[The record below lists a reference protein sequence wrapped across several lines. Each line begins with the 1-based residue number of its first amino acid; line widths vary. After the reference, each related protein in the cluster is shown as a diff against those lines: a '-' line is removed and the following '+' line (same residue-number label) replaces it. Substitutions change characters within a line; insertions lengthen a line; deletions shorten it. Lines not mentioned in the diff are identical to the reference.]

1 MVTLGSL
8 ASIGLGVYLLVGRI
22 VGLLGNQAP
31 LAYGLAVA
39 FFLPIVLVL
48 GERAAVSRGSGGL
61 YNLVR
66 GGTGIGLQ
74 YWTGWLLFGGYF
86 LLGAVF
92 AWAAGSVLADL
103 IDLAFE
109 IKVDSR
115 LVAILLVLIISL
127 LRVPD
132 IRTSWRTK
140 TIILAISF
148 IFILALTFRLIFF
161 PITVSPSSAYLPTDD
176 ALRAVPFIAIGL
188 YGASFVLDFRDDVRR
203 PQRRILAGLALPLLL
218 SGGLGIIVAVM
229 MLNYSGI
236 VAANP
241 LAPFR
246 AIVSE
251 LNSVALVLVL
261 LGSLLVALA
270 GLNQTLTS
278 ESRLGRELIL
288 GGLVPEGLL
297 TSEGGIKKSHLLP
310 YPLIMIL
317 ALLLLD
323 LDRLVG
329 PAAAMLLL
337 AMALTTAQD
346 LFQKQARL
354 PEKRRFKLPLH
365 PLFPLTAVVVSV
377 TMAFSQPVENHL
389 ITFAWIIGGA
399 IYFVIYGRVGA
410 VAARQRGVIVSGG
423 EFELEVTTQAVLVY
437 VTGNDLDSSLI
448 RVGATL
454 AEIRNHPLLVLRVVE
469 HEDGTQTEAEDN
481 PKARAALAAL
491 HTLFNELAITGV
503 HPTPIV
509 RLAASPVEAIL
520 STIWDERVATTVLGW
535 PADEEESG
543 LTSVEDI
550 DYLVTRAPC
559 EVAILQGKL
568 PETIQNVVVPMTS
581 VTHGPAALNFG
592 RDLARPSGARVEAL
606 GFVRGHPNE
615 EALAKARTYVQ
626 NTVNR
631 LQNPAGIET
640 DVKRL
645 VKMPGDVVSAV
656 KPFDLVLVGASD
668 EGIIRPTTFQ
678 GLPADTVRALPQ
690 ASLVIK
696 KRESNPDYYIRQGW
710 EWLFRILPKL
720 ERKDRALVYRGMQ
733 NNSRAN
739 IDFYVLIILSAGIA
753 FLGLLLD
760 SSSVIIG
767 AMLIAPLMNP
777 ILAMAHGLVMGNMRM
792 FWQAANSTLTG
803 VIMAVGMSA
812 FLALTL
818 FALGAGL
825 EPTNEIL
832 SRTSPNLL
840 DLLVALL
847 SGAAAAYAVSRSQL
861 AGALPGV
868 AIAAALVPPL
878 CVVGYGVGTGQF
890 DIAGGAALLFITNL
904 AAITVAAA
912 AVFLLLGFRPPVR
925 IERGEQARH
934 GLTVSLVV
942 LGIVALVLVVFT
954 YFSGQQANDR
964 STIESILNSA
974 LSPNQ
979 GSVENIQLSRDR
991 HGYVADF
998 TVLDYTGNFGDQDV
1012 YILSVQASAAVNEQV
1027 TMRASIVDSRPSVSD
1042 GSQAPQPTPTP
1053 SPSPTDGPRPE
1064 LTRAPVVTPTAIPS
1078 MTVTIMP
1085 TITPTLIPSPTATIE
1100 LTETVEPTS
1109 TPTETPQPTRPPI
1122 RPPTETPTIEATPTI
1137 MATPEGT
1144 STPEAT
1150 ETTLPPETPLPTET
1164 PSPEETIEPTAT
1176 PEPATFS
1183 SLTLGAWVT
1192 QVSGITGRQFPE
1204 AKAQFVPSPH

>member
-1 MVTLGSL
+1 MATGDRPEKPTGDVEYSRVLTLPGMVALGSL
-8 ASIGLGVYLLVGRI
+8 ASVGLGVYLLVGRI
-22 VGLLGNQAP
+22 VGLMGSQTP
-31 LAYGLAVA
+31 LAYGLAVF
-39 FFLPIVLVL
+39 FFLPIILVL
-48 GERAAVSRGSGGL
+48 GERAAVTRGSGGL
-61 YNLVR
+61 YNLTR

-86 LLGAVF
+86 LLGAIF
-92 AWAAGSVLADL
+92 AWAAGSVLAFV
-103 IDLAFE
+103 IDIAFAIE
-109 IKVDSR
+109 VDSR
-115 LVAILLVLIISL
+115 LLAIVVILIISL
-127 LRVPD
+127 LRLPD
-132 IRTSWRTK
+132 FRTGWRIK
-140 TIILAISF
+140 TIILGIS
-148 IFILALTFRLIFF
+148 ILFILALALRLLFF
-161 PITVSPSSAYLPTDD
+161 PITVSPASAYLPTKD

-188 YGASFVLDFRDDVRR
+188 FGAIFVLDFRDDVRQ
-203 PQRRILAGLALPLLL
+203 PQRRIMAGMALPLLI
-218 SGGLGIIVAVM
+218 SGVLGIIFAIM
-229 MLNYSGI
+229 LLNYPGI
-236 VAANP
+236 VVTNP
-241 LAPFR
+241 QTPFV
-246 AIVSE
+246 ALVSE
-251 LNSVALVLVL
+251 LNNVAMVML
-261 LGSLLVALA
+261 LIASMLISLA
-270 GLNQTLTS
+270 GLNQALTS
-278 ESRLGRELIL
+278 ESRLGRELVR
-288 GGLVPEGLL
+288 GGIVPDRFL
-297 TSEGGIKKSHLLP
+297 TSEGEFKRSALVP
-310 YPLIMIL
+310 YPLFIIL
-317 ALLLLD
+317 SLVLLP

-329 PAAAMLLL
+329 PAAALLLL
-337 AMALTTAQD
+337 AIALTTAQD

-365 PLFPLTAVVVSV
+365 PLFPLSAVVVSI
-377 TMAFSQPVENHL
+377 TMAFAQPVQNHL
-389 ITFAWIIGGA
+389 FTFAWIIAGA
-399 IYFVIYGRVGA
+399 IYFTIFARAGA
-410 VAARQRGVIVSGG
+410 VAARQRGVIASGG
-423 EFELEVTTQAVLVY
+423 EFELEETRQAVLVY
-437 VTGNDLDSSLI
+437 VTGDEIDRSLI

-454 AEIRNHPLLVLRVVE
+454 AQIRNHPLLLLRVVV
-469 HEDGTQTEAEDN
+469 HQDGTLTDAEDQ
-481 PKARAALAAL
+481 PEARSALAEL
-491 HTLFNELAITGV
+491 HRLWSDLAITGV

-509 RLAASPVEAIL
+509 RLATTPVEAIL

-535 PADEEESG
+535 PAGAAESG
-543 LTSVEDI
+543 SISAEDV
-550 DYLVTRAPC
+550 DFLVTRAPC
-559 EVAILQGKL
+559 EVAVLRGEL
-568 PETIQNVVVPMTS
+568 PETIQSVVVPMTS
-581 VTHGPAALNFG
+581 VTHSPAALSFG

-615 EALAKARTYVQ
+615 EALGKARIYVQ
-626 NTVNR
+626 NTVSR
-631 LQNPAGIET
+631 LDNSAGIET
-640 DVKRL
+640 DVERL
-645 VKMPGDVVSAV
+645 VKMPEDVVSAV
-656 KPFDLVLVGASD
+656 EPFDLVLVGASD
-668 EGIIRPTTFQ
+668 EGIIRPTTFK

-696 KRESNPDYYIRQGW
+696 KRESNVDYYLRQGW

-733 NNSRAN
+733 KNARAN

-878 CVVGYGVGTGQF
+878 CVIGYGVGTGQF
-890 DIAGGAALLFITNL
+890 DIASGAALLFITNL

-974 LSPNQ
+974 MSPNQ

-991 HGYVADF
+991 PGYVVEF
-998 TVLDYTGNFGDQDV
+998 IVLDYTGNFDDQDV
-1012 YILSVQASAAVNEQV
+1012 YNLSVQASAAVNKQV
-1027 TMRASIVDSRPSVSD
+1027 TMRASIVDSRLSVSN
-1042 GSQAPQPTPTP
+1042 GSGSPQPTATP
-1053 SPSPTDGPRPE
+1053 SPTATETPPE
-1064 LTRAPVVTPTAIPS
+1064 LTRAPIITRTAIPS
-1078 MTVTIMP
+1078 VTVTIMP
-1085 TITPTLIPSPTATIE
+1085 TITPTMVPSPTATLE
-1100 LTETVEPTS
+1100 PTVEPT
-1109 TPTETPQPTRPPI
+1109 EAPQPTRTPI
-1122 RPPTETPTIEATPTI
+1122 RPPPTDTPTPEPTVPATPTLEATP
-1137 MATPEGT
+1137 
-1144 STPEAT
+1144 TPEAT
-1150 ETTLPPETPLPTET
+1150 ETQGPTDTPLPTD
-1164 PSPEETIEPTAT
+1164 T
-1176 PEPATFS
+1176 PEITSTPVPFSGRLLRPALLS
-1183 SLTLGAWVT
+1183 
-1192 QVSGITGRQFPE
+1192 RRR
-1204 AKAQFVPSPH
+1204 